1 MRQEDLLFNHTRRP
15 PRQPQPG
22 ERLFEF
28 VLGDDRILCELRDH
42 GAYGVEAQFYRNEE
56 FAYSRRFDPRLDTTR
71 RSRELAIQWAEH
83 ERAAL
88 EASGVAP

>member
-1 MRQEDLLFNHTRRP
+1 MSSCSAT
-15 PRQPQPG
+15 
-22 ERLFEF
+22 
-28 VLGDDRILCELRDH
+28 IASCASSATT

-56 FAYSRRFDPRLDTTR
+56 FAYSRRFDRRLVASR
-71 RSRELAIQWAEH
+71 PSRELAIQWAES